1 MVGGSGYR
9 RLCLADPETGV
20 GEFGRSTV
28 REDRRERDA
37 EWDEKRFLLHDFG
50 TICVPMGV
58 CQPLDRS

>member
-1 MVGGSGYR
+1 MVGGPAYR
-9 RLCLADPETGV
+9 RLRLADPKTGI

-37 EWDEKRFLLHDFG
+37 EWDEKWFLLHNFE
-50 TICVPMGV
+50 TICVPMSG